1 MAEALPDVNYQGPP
15 RHASGSPARRDGR
28 RGGSDASDG
37 RGRRRSRGRSVRPLV
52 IAVVLALV
60 VVGGL
65 GAWTV
70 KNDGYLFGVRTPLAA
85 ADYEGQGGEPVDV
98 EVPERAS
105 GHVIGEVLAEKDV
118 VASADAF
125 VQAFNANPDA
135 AAIQPGTH
143 TMRLRM
149 SAAAAVELLAAN
161 DIQRGGLTVPEGLT
175 AAQIEE
181 RMIEQGWPEAD
192 VRAAFED
199 VGQLLPPAAGGK
211 VEGWLFP
218 STYDVKPDETPA
230 ADVLRQ
236 MIAQTVSMLDELQV
250 PAGEQEDILAMASL
264 IEREAKN
271 PEDQPKMS
279 RVIHSRIEEGWTLG
293 IDAAI
298 LYGLGRTSGAL
309 YQSELDDASNPYN
322 LRIHEGLP
330 PTAISN
336 PGRSAVEAALHPADG
351 PWMYWVSVNLETGE
365 TKFATTEQEFNALVA
380 ELRAW
385 EEENGY

>member
-1 MAEALPDVNYQGPP
+1 MAEALPNMTTQGPP
-15 RHASGSPARRDGR
+15 RHASGPRGRRDGR
-28 RGGSDASDG
+28 DRSAGG
-37 RGRRRSRGRSVRPLV
+37 GRRRARGSSARPLV
-52 IAVVLALV
+52 IAVVVAVV
-60 VVGGL
+60 VVGAL

-70 KNDGYLFGVRTPLAA
+70 RNDGYLFGFRTPLAA
-85 ADYEGQGGEPVDV
+85 ADYEGQGGEPIEI

-105 GHVIGEVLAEKDV
+105 GHAIGEVLAEKDV

-135 AAIQPGTH
+135 SAIQPGTH

-149 SAAAAVELLAAN
+149 SAASAVDLLAAN
-161 DIQRGGLTVPEGLT
+161 DIRRGGLTVPEGLT
-175 AAQIEE
+175 AAQIQQ

-192 VRAAFED
+192 VTAAFND
-199 VGQLLPPAAGGK
+199 IGQLLPPEAGGK
-211 VEGWLFP
+211 AEGWLFP

-236 MIAQTVSMLDELQV
+236 MIAQTVRMLDGLEV
-250 PAGEQEDILAMASL
+250 PAAEREGVLAMASL

-279 RVIHSRIEEGWTLG
+279 RVIHSRIEKGWTLG

-322 LRIHEGLP
+322 LRIHKGLP

-336 PGRSAVEAALHPADG
+336 PGRSAVEAALKPADG

-365 TKFATTEQEFNALVA
+365 TKFATTSEEFEVLVA